1 MIEANQDV
9 IDLVIYVHEV
19 GKQEITSE
27 GVMTLLDILNVEHP
41 HIVFAQMRLE
51 SGNFKSDL
59 AKNNNNFFGMKYPRQ
74 RATIAQGNDRGY
86 AYYRSW
92 SYSVLDYAIW
102 QRRYASGLTEDE
114 YLEML
119 SEKYA
124 EDKAYNFIETYDLVS
139 PLEVVLVRI
148 SDGSAFGYR
157 KLKNLQEQIS
167 DPVSFTENLT
177 NEINNFLGDG
187 SSGL

>member
-1 MIEANQDV
+1 MKRDEDIKGMIAWVAFAFVLFAVVVWALCQEYRYGGTPNEEIEEVIEVNQDV
-9 IDLVIYVHEV
+9 IDIVIYVHEV
-19 GKQEITSE
+19 GKQEISTE
-27 GVMTLLDILNVEHP
+27 RVLALLDTLNVEHP

-59 AKNNNNFFGMKYPRQ
+59 AKNNDNFFGMKYPRQ
-74 RATIAQGNDRGY
+74 RATMAQGVDRGY

-102 QRRYASGLTEDE
+102 QRRYASGLTEEE

-124 EDKAYNFIETYDLVS
+124 EDKSYVKKVKSIADSLFI
-139 PLEVVLVRI
+139 
-148 SDGSAFGYR
+148 
-157 KLKNLQEQIS
+157 KK
-167 DPVSFTENLT
+167 
-177 NEINNFLGDG
+177 
-187 SSGL
+187 

>member
-1 MIEANQDV
+1 MKDFKLFIVYALFASCIVGVCIWGITQDYKYGGNHYEEEIEEVKQDV

-19 GKQEITSE
+19 GKQEINAE
-27 GVMTLLDILNVEHP
+27 RVLTLLDTLNVEHP

-59 AKNNNNFFGMKYPRQ
+59 AKNNDNFFGMKYPRQ
-74 RATIAQGNDRGY
+74 RATVAQGNDRGY

-102 QRRYASGLTEDE
+102 QRRYASGLTEEE

-119 SEKYA
+119 SAKYA
-124 EDKAYNFIETYDLVS
+124 EDKAY
-139 PLEVVLVRI
+139 VRKVKSI
-148 SDGSAFGYR
+148 ADSI
-157 KLKNLQEQIS
+157 KVE
-167 DPVSFTENLT
+167 
-177 NEINNFLGDG
+177 
-187 SSGL
+187 

>member
-1 MIEANQDV
+1 MKDFKIFTAYSLFTLCMIAVCLWGMTQDYKYGGNPELEDMEGVIGVNQDV
-9 IDLVIYVHEV
+9 IDIVIYVHEV
-19 GKQEITSE
+19 GKQEISAE
-27 GVMTLLDILNVEHP
+27 SVLTLLDTLNVEHT

-74 RATIAQGNDRGY
+74 RATVAQGANRGY

-92 SYSVLDYAIW
+92 SYSILDYAIW
-102 QRRYASGLTEDE
+102 QRIYASGLTEEE

-124 EDKAYNFIETYDLVS
+124 EDMAYVKKVKSIADSIKVE
-139 PLEVVLVRI
+139 
-148 SDGSAFGYR
+148 
-157 KLKNLQEQIS
+157 
-167 DPVSFTENLT
+167 
-177 NEINNFLGDG
+177 
-187 SSGL
+187 

>member
-1 MIEANQDV
+1 MKDLKIFVAYSLFALCMIAVCLWGMTQDYKYGGNPELEDMEGVIGVNQDV
-9 IDLVIYVHEV
+9 IDLMIYVHEV
-19 GKQEITSE
+19 GKQEISAE
-27 GVMTLLDILNVEHP
+27 IVLALLDTLNVEHP

-51 SGNFKSDL
+51 SGNFQSDL

-74 RATIAQGNDRGY
+74 RATVAQGADRGY

-102 QRRYASGLTEDE
+102 QRIYASGLTEDE

-124 EDKAYNFIETYDLVS
+124 EDKAY
-139 PLEVVLVRI
+139 VRKVKSI
-148 SDGSAFGYR
+148 ADSI
-157 KLKNLQEQIS
+157 KVE
-167 DPVSFTENLT
+167 
-177 NEINNFLGDG
+177 
-187 SSGL
+187 

>member
-1 MIEANQDV
+1 MKDIKLFIAYALFALCFVGVCIWGITQDYKYGGNRYEEEIEEVKQDV

-19 GKQEITSE
+19 GKQEISTERVFS
-27 GVMTLLDILNVEHP
+27 LLDALNVEHP

-59 AKNNNNFFGMKYPRQ
+59 AKNNDNFFGMKYPRQ
-74 RATIAQGNDRGY
+74 RATMAQGVDRGY

-114 YLEML
+114 YFEML

-124 EDKAYNFIETYDLVS
+124 EDKAY
-139 PLEVVLVRI
+139 VRKVKSIADSI
-148 SDGSAFGYR
+148 SC
-157 KLKNLQEQIS
+157 N
-167 DPVSFTENLT
+167 
-177 NEINNFLGDG
+177 
-187 SSGL
+187 

>member
-1 MIEANQDV
+1 MKVFIKWTAAIVLLGVIAYSVMWLERKTINALVEFTKEAVVIESDC
-9 IDLVIYVHEV
+9 IDIVIYVHEV
-19 GKQEITSE
+19 GKQEINAE
-27 GVMTLLDILNVEHP
+27 GVLTLLDILNVEHP

-74 RATIAQGNDRGY
+74 RATVAKGVDRGY

-102 QRRYASGLTEDE
+102 QRIYASGLTEEE

-124 EDKAYNFIETYDLVS
+124 EDKAYVRKVKSVS
-139 PLEVVLVRI
+139 DSIKVE
-148 SDGSAFGYR
+148 
-157 KLKNLQEQIS
+157 
-167 DPVSFTENLT
+167 
-177 NEINNFLGDG
+177 
-187 SSGL
+187 

>member
-1 MIEANQDV
+1 MKDLKIFVAYSLFALCMIAVCLWGMTQDYKYGGNPELEDMEGGIGVKQDV

-19 GKQEITSE
+19 GKQEINAE
-27 GVMTLLDILNVEHP
+27 GVLTLLDILNVEHP

-51 SGNFKSDL
+51 SGNFQSDL

-74 RATIAQGNDRGY
+74 RATVAQGADRGY

-102 QRRYASGLTEDE
+102 QRRYASGLTEEE

-124 EDKAYNFIETYDLVS
+124 EDKAYVKKVKSIADSIKVE
-139 PLEVVLVRI
+139 
-148 SDGSAFGYR
+148 
-157 KLKNLQEQIS
+157 
-167 DPVSFTENLT
+167 
-177 NEINNFLGDG
+177 
-187 SSGL
+187 

>member
-1 MIEANQDV
+1 MKDLKIFVAYSLFALCIIAVCLWGITQDYKYGEHPNVEDTEEVIGVNQDV

-19 GKQEITSE
+19 GKQEISAE
-27 GVMTLLDILNVEHP
+27 IVLTLLNTLNVEHP

-74 RATIAQGNDRGY
+74 RATVAQGADRGY

-102 QRRYASGLTEDE
+102 QRIYASGLTEEE

-124 EDKAYNFIETYDLVS
+124 EDKAY
-139 PLEVVLVRI
+139 VRKVKSI
-148 SDGSAFGYR
+148 ADSI
-157 KLKNLQEQIS
+157 KVE
-167 DPVSFTENLT
+167 
-177 NEINNFLGDG
+177 
-187 SSGL
+187 

>member
-1 MIEANQDV
+1 MKVFLKWTAAIVLLVGVGYSGAWLEKKKINASAESDC

-19 GKQEITSE
+19 GKQEISAE
-27 GVMTLLDILNVEHP
+27 SVLTLLDALNVEHP

-74 RATIAQGNDRGY
+74 RATVAQGADRGY

-124 EDKAYNFIETYDLVS
+124 EDKAYF
-139 PLEVVLVRI
+139 
-148 SDGSAFGYR
+148 R
-157 KLKNLQEQIS
+157 KVKSIADSIKVE
-167 DPVSFTENLT
+167 
-177 NEINNFLGDG
+177 
-187 SSGL
+187 

>member
-1 MIEANQDV
+1 MKDLKIFVAYSLFALCIIAVCLWGITQDYKYGGNPQADEIEGVIEVNQDA

-19 GKQEITSE
+19 GKQEINAE
-27 GVMTLLDILNVEHP
+27 GVLTLLDILNVEHP
-41 HIVFAQMRLE
+41 HIVLAQMRIE

-74 RATIAQGNDRGY
+74 RATVAQGSDGCY

-102 QRRYASGLTEDE
+102 QRIYASGLTEEE

-124 EDKAYNFIETYDLVS
+124 EDKAY
-139 PLEVVLVRI
+139 VRKVKSVADSI
-148 SDGSAFGYR
+148 
-157 KLKNLQEQIS
+157 KVE
-167 DPVSFTENLT
+167 
-177 NEINNFLGDG
+177 
-187 SSGL
+187 

>member
-1 MIEANQDV
+1 MKVFLKWTATLLLLGVLAYSGVWLEKMMINALVEFPKKEVLVVESDC

-19 GKQEITSE
+19 GKQDINAER
-27 GVMTLLDILNVEHP
+27 VLTLLDTLNVEHP

-51 SGNFKSDL
+51 SGNFKSAP
-59 AKNNNNFFGMKYPRQ
+59 AKNNDNFFGMKYPRQ
-74 RATIAQGNDRGY
+74 RATVAQGIDRGY

-124 EDKAYNFIETYDLVS
+124 EDKAY
-139 PLEVVLVRI
+139 VRKVKSI
-148 SDGSAFGYR
+148 ADSI
-157 KLKNLQEQIS
+157 KVE
-167 DPVSFTENLT
+167 
-177 NEINNFLGDG
+177 
-187 SSGL
+187 

>member
-1 MIEANQDV
+1 MKVFLKWTAVIVLLGVLAYSGVWLEKKKINAMVEFPEEEVVVVESDC

-19 GKQEITSE
+19 GKQEICAE
-27 GVMTLLDILNVEHP
+27 RVLTLLDTLNVEHP

-59 AKNNNNFFGMKYPRQ
+59 AKNNDNFFGMKYPRQ
-74 RATIAQGNDRGY
+74 RATVAQGIDRGY

-124 EDKAYNFIETYDLVS
+124 EDKGY
-139 PLEVVLVRI
+139 VRKVKSI
-148 SDGSAFGYR
+148 ADSI
-157 KLKNLQEQIS
+157 KVE
-167 DPVSFTENLT
+167 
-177 NEINNFLGDG
+177 
-187 SSGL
+187 

>member
-1 MIEANQDV
+1 MKDLKLFVAYALFALCLVGVCIWGITQDYKYGGNRCGEEIEEVKQDV

-19 GKQEITSE
+19 GKQEISAE
-27 GVMTLLDILNVEHP
+27 RVLTLLDTLNVEHP

-59 AKNNNNFFGMKYPRQ
+59 AKNNDNFFGMKYPRQ
-74 RATIAQGNDRGY
+74 RATVAQGIDRGY

-102 QRRYASGLTEDE
+102 QRRYASGLTEEE

-124 EDKAYNFIETYDLVS
+124 EDKVY
-139 PLEVVLVRI
+139 VRKVKSI
-148 SDGSAFGYR
+148 ADSI
-157 KLKNLQEQIS
+157 KVE
-167 DPVSFTENLT
+167 
-177 NEINNFLGDG
+177 
-187 SSGL
+187 

>member
-1 MIEANQDV
+1 MKVFLKWTATIILLGVLAYSGAYLEKKMINAMVEFPEEEVVVERDC

-19 GKQEITSE
+19 CKQEISTE
-27 GVMTLLDILNVEHP
+27 RVLTRLDTLNVEHP

-59 AKNNNNFFGMKYPRQ
+59 AKNNDNFFGMKYPRQ
-74 RATIAQGNDRGY
+74 RATVAQGVDGGY

-124 EDKAYNFIETYDLVS
+124 EDKSY
-139 PLEVVLVRI
+139 VRKVKSI
-148 SDGSAFGYR
+148 ADSI
-157 KLKNLQEQIS
+157 KVE
-167 DPVSFTENLT
+167 
-177 NEINNFLGDG
+177 
-187 SSGL
+187 

>member
-1 MIEANQDV
+1 MKDLKLVIAYALFAVFMIGVCVWGLIQDYKYGGNHEVEEITKIVEVNQDV

-19 GKQEITSE
+19 GKQEINAE
-27 GVMTLLDILNVEHP
+27 RVLTLLDTLNVEYP
-41 HIVFAQMRLE
+41 HIVFSQMLLE

-59 AKNNNNFFGMKYPRQ
+59 AKNNDNFFGMKYPRQ
-74 RATIAQGNDRGY
+74 RATVAQGMDKGY

-102 QRRYASGLTEDE
+102 QRRYASGLTEEE

-124 EDKAYNFIETYDLVS
+124 EDKAYVRKVKSIADSLFI
-139 PLEVVLVRI
+139 
-148 SDGSAFGYR
+148 
-157 KLKNLQEQIS
+157 KK
-167 DPVSFTENLT
+167 
-177 NEINNFLGDG
+177 
-187 SSGL
+187 

>member
-1 MIEANQDV
+1 MRDLKLVIVYALFGIFIIGVCVWGITQDYKYGGNPQVEETEEVIEVNQDA

-19 GKQEITSE
+19 GKQEISAE
-27 GVMTLLDILNVEHP
+27 SVLTLLDALNVEHP

-74 RATIAQGNDRGY
+74 RATAAQGADRGY

-92 SYSVLDYAIW
+92 SYSILDYAIW
-102 QRRYASGLTEDE
+102 QRIYASGLTEDE

-124 EDKAYNFIETYDLVS
+124 EDKAY
-139 PLEVVLVRI
+139 VRKVKSI
-148 SDGSAFGYR
+148 ADSI
-157 KLKNLQEQIS
+157 KVE
-167 DPVSFTENLT
+167 
-177 NEINNFLGDG
+177 
-187 SSGL
+187 